1 MIIRKTFTIA
11 AASAALTL
19 GATAC
24 SNDSTPGGD
33 APAVSSSTTASATN
47 TTPQQSASGSASA
60 GASNTAGAPSAGAAS
75 QGGAAT
81 TSNTATSSTTAGSQT
96 TASHAG
102 SATTSG
108 TATSA
113 PTAACSTQTAAQA
126 AQKATQTIPKF
137 NNWDWVV
144 HPGDNHFDRC
154 ADLSYIVIG
163 INGTASS
170 PNHIALYHRGT
181 YLGTATKEA
190 YGFYPVV
197 TRTAGNAISV
207 RYTYIKGNEC
217 TACASGHAVANF
229 RWSNASQKV
238 VMTGSVPPPQ
248 N

>member
-11 AASAALTL
+11 AASAALAL

-60 GASNTAGAPSAGAAS
+60 GASNTAGAPSAGTAS
-75 QGGAAT
+75 QGAAT
-81 TSNTATSSTTAGSQT
+81 TSNTATASKTAGSQT